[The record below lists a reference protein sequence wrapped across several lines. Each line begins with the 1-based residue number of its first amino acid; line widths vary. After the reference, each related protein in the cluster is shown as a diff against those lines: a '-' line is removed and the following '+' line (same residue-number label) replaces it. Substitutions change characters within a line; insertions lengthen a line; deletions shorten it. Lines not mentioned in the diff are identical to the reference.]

1 MHELFEA
8 IPLKIL
14 EQKEITE
21 NGKRRLRVRGI
32 FHRADEQNLNRRIYP
47 TAIIERETQKM
58 SDRIAKGETVYMQA
72 DHPQDGVSRIGDT
85 TAILRSVK
93 FDPKSKEVMG
103 EADIISTA
111 KGDDLAKIIE
121 AGGGIGISARGFGST
136 KPGECA
142 GQKGEVVQEDY
153 SLVTYDFVVGQSTRG
168 AVVTNFAEQARYL
181 AGFGGENEM
190 DLKTLDMEQLKAAR
204 PDLAKALEEAAL
216 ATAEKAVETKKAELA
231 TQEEAFKKKTAA
243 AAAEDAADGGADDDE
258 EDANGKKLKKEQR
271 EQLKGLRESAKTFG
285 YKLVSEKEV
294 ENKQKNE
301 NDEIAKLRTQLTEA
315 VDGLKK
321 LEEGQKSL
329 TEQAE
334 AVKVHKYI
342 LEKVA
347 DEKQFKS
354 ALTDRLIK
362 GCKTTKEVDEKLP
375 VERADIKNLLEQHGG
390 GRGTGVTEKGEEKG
404 GGDNGDKTFKTK
416 TGLVLTEQELR
427 TRTLSGIKTELA
439 E

>member
-1 MHELFEA
+1 MQELFEA

-14 EQKEITE
+14 EQKEVTE
-21 NGKRRLRVRGI
+21 QGKRRLRVRGV

-47 TAIIERETQKM
+47 KAIIERETQKM

-72 DHPQDGVSRIGDT
+72 DHPQDGVSRIRDT

-93 FDPKSKEVMG
+93 FDPNSKEVMG

-111 KGDDLAKIIE
+111 TGDDLAKIIE

-142 GQKGEVVQEDY
+142 GHKGEVVQEDY

-181 AGFGGENEM
+181 AGFTGENDM
-190 DLKTLDMEQLKAAR
+190 DLKTLDLEQLKAAR
-204 PDLAKALEEAAL
+204 PDLAKALEEAAVITATKTL
-216 ATAEKAVETKKAELA
+216 ETKTAELKA
-231 TQEEAFKKKTAA
+231 QEEAFTKKTAA
-243 AAAEDAADGGADDDE
+243 AAAEDAKDKGADDDE
-258 EDANGKKLKKEQR
+258 EDANGNKLKKEQR
-271 EQLKGLRESAKTFG
+271 EQLKTLRESAKTFG
-285 YKLVSEKEV
+285 YKLVGEKEV
-294 ENKQKNE
+294 VAAQKNE
-301 NDEIAKLRTQLTEA
+301 GDEIAKLRTQLTEA

-321 LEEGQKSL
+321 LEDGQKSL

-334 AVKVHKYI
+334 AVEVHKYI
-342 LEKVA
+342 VEKTN
-347 DEKQFKS
+347 DEKEFKT
-354 ALTDRLIK
+354 ALIGRLLK
-362 GCKTTKEVDEKLP
+362 TCKTKKDVDEKLAP
-375 VERADIKNLLEQHGG
+375 ERADIKQLIEQAGG
-390 GRGTGVTEKGEEKG
+390 GRGKGVTEKSEEKG
-404 GGDNGDKTFKTK
+404 AGDETKTYKTK
-416 TGLVLTEQELR
+416 SGMTLTEQELR